1 LHSPKDELEVPL
13 LKEHSENNSAVECS
27 VEAAAENLPTV
38 NTDTS
43 NTLPDA
49 GSANISAQHQQISD
63 RLKASNAVSH
73 TTSDIASKA
82 PVLTT
87 QAPVS
92 DADDTSCLAT
102 VSLEQAHVT
111 SSKITDSFN
120 ETLDKSIKAPA
131 TSANIPVTPAM
142 TLEKSTKT
150 PVTSMKAPVLAAK
163 TQATA
168 TKAPAASVKAPVVS
182 SLAGMVSDLKTKKEE
197 EQLMN
202 DPNFACWLP
211 PKGNII
217 NTKKCN

>member
-13 LKEHSENNSAVECS
+13 LKEHSKNNSAVECS

-38 NTDTS
+38 NTDNS

-49 GSANISAQHQQISD
+49 GSANISAQHQKISD
-63 RLKASNAVSH
+63 RLKASNGVSH
-73 TTSDIASKA
+73 ITSDIASKA

-92 DADDTSCLAT
+92 DADDTSCIAT

-120 ETLDKSIKAPA
+120 EALDKSIKAPV

-150 PVTSMKAPVLAAK
+150 SVTSMKAPVLAAK
-163 TQATA
+163 TQA

-211 PKGNII
+211 PKGNM
-217 NTKKCN
+217 